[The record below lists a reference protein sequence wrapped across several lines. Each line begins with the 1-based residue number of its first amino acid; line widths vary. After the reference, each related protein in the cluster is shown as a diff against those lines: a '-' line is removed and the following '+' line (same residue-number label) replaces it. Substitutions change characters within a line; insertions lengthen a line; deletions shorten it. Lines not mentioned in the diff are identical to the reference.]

1 MFPVAVLGFLSLLV
15 APARASSTAE
25 VAQLSVECE
34 AGRADSCVSLARAQT
49 GVGHPVDLLAARTS
63 YERAC
68 TLGSEA
74 GCQGAQGLSS
84 LLGRHVEVFLLSSA
98 ARVWVLSGPTWV
110 LPKPAAPVDASAA
123 HADAV
128 QARLPFAEA
137 CYAMGL
143 EELPSMEGMLDLSL
157 VVKGGRVSELLAH
170 QSSLQHE
177 ETARCVAEELG
188 RIKLPTGSPDGELFL
203 RLRAE
208 PAPSVRLDPPPLG
221 SHLADGL
228 QLSIGDPDPSMDRRV
243 AIALTAAVRQA
254 LDGTSC
260 MGQEASAGRWDTLSL
275 TLGARINPAGEVL
288 GLRLVAPPERAA
300 LADCLGQ
307 QLQGLRVG
315 QTGLAETV
323 GASLKVQVQPTW
335 TAAIVP

>member
-1 MFPVAVLGFLSLLV
+1 MFLSLLIGL
-15 APARASSTAE
+15 AL
-25 VAQLSVECE
+25 AQGSPDLGPLTVECE
-34 AGRADSCVSLARAQT
+34 AGRADSCTALARAQT

-68 TLGSEA
+68 TLGSEE
-74 GCQGAQGLSS
+74 GCQGAQGLARV
-84 LLGRHVEVFLLSSA
+84 LGRHVELFLLSSA
-98 ARVWVLSGPTWV
+98 ARVWVISGPAWV
-110 LPKPAAPVDASAA
+110 MPKPAEPVAASPELALA
-123 HADAV
+123 I

-143 EELPSMEGMLDLSL
+143 EEQPSMEGMIDLSL
-157 VVKGGRVSELLAH
+157 VVRGGAVTELLAH

-177 ETARCVAEELG
+177 ETARCVVEELG
-188 RIKLPTGSPDGELFL
+188 KTKLPAGAPDGELFV

-208 PAPSVRLDPPPLG
+208 PAPSVRLDPPALG

-228 QLSIGDPDPSMDRRV
+228 QLSIGDPDASMDRRV

-260 MGQEASAGRWDTLSL
+260 VGQEASSGRWEAVSLQLS
-275 TLGARINPAGEVL
+275 ARISPEGEVL
-288 GLRLVAPPERAA
+288 GLRVGGPPARSA

-315 QTGLAETV
+315 QTGLAGAV
-323 GASLKVQVQPTW
+323 GAGLAIQVQPTW